1 MGKKRVPVVDELFVW
16 SDDGV
21 NLVGSRCLSCNSYY
35 FPKTLTCKN
44 PYCKEKNVDNVL
56 LSRHGKLYSYTIQE
70 YTPPP
75 PFKMEPLVPFAV
87 GLVELPE
94 KIRVMGMLAGIK
106 FEDIRI
112 GMDVELTI
120 EKLYENQNGE
130 EVVTYKFKPV
140 E

>member
-1 MGKKRVPVVDELFVW
+1 
-16 SDDGV
+16 
-21 NLVGSRCLSCNSYY
+21 
-35 FPKTLTCKN
+35 
-44 PYCKEKNVDNVL
+44 
-56 LSRHGKLYSYTIQE
+56 
-70 YTPPP
+70 
-75 PFKMEPLVPFAV
+75 MEPLVPFAV

>member
-44 PYCKEKNVDNVL
+44 PYCKEKNIENVL

-70 YTPPP
+70 YAPPP
-75 PFKMEPLVPFAV
+75 PFKMEPLVPFAI
-87 GLVELPE
+87 GLIELPE
-94 KIRVMGMLAGIK
+94 KIRVMGMITGVEFQNIRLGI
-106 FEDIRI
+106 D
-112 GMDVELTI
+112 MELTI